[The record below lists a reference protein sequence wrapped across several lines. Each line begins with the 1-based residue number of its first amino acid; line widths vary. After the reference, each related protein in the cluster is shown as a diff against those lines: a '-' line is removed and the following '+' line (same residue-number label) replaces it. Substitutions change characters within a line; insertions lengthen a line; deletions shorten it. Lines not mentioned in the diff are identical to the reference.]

1 MNVGEKVKGRR
12 RYHSPLRA
20 DQARQTRDRILETTF
35 RLFSESGYA
44 GTTIAAVAA
53 GAGVSAETIYQ
64 SFGDKRG
71 LLEAVIEAA
80 IAPETDFAAQEDE
93 WRAKILA
100 LPSAPERLEL
110 MVEFSCSIL
119 ARTAPIHA
127 VIRGAADKE
136 PFAVELRSRLL
147 EERLANQIERIRA
160 CLGSNLSE
168 GLSLTE
174 AGQRYCA
181 LTSPELYHVL
191 TAELGWSADQHKTWL
206 TNLLQTELLRP
217 RAQR

>member
-35 RLFSESGYA
+35 RLFSERGYA

-71 LLEAVIEAA
+71 LLAAVIEAA

-100 LPSAPERLEL
+100 LPRAPERLEL
-110 MVEFSCSIL
+110 MVAFSCSIL

-147 EERLANQIERIRA
+147 EERLANQIGRIRA
-160 CLGSNLSE
+160 CLGSDLRE
-168 GLSLTE
+168 GLTLTE

>member
-160 CLGSNLSE
+160 CLGSSLSE
-168 GLSLTE
+168 GLSVTE

-206 TNLLQTELLRP
+206 TSLLQTELLRP